1 MTNID
6 TWNETKVKLERNRR
20 IDKDLEERIM
30 QEK

>member
-6 TWNETKVKLERNRR
+6 TWNKTKVKLERNRR